1 MKRTLSSLCV
11 VVLLLVGFGIAQ
23 RPAAAPAAHAA
34 ASSAPSA
41 DAVWAGLMAGNKR
54 FIAGKPSSHALV
66 SLRQK
71 LASAQNPN
79 VIMLSCSDSRV
90 SPEVV
95 FDQSLGDIFVVR
107 TAGNIADK
115 VALGSIE
122 YAVAH
127 IHSPVLVVLGHSS
140 CGAVKAACSGD
151 KMPSA
156 NLTAIVDMI
165 NPAVTQ
171 AKTYA
176 KGGDELIESVVKENV
191 HQSAKDV
198 LANSEIIRD
207 AVKSGKLKVFEAEY
221 KLDSGEVV
229 RLTPGQN

>member
-11 VVLLLVGFGIAQ
+11 VLLLVGFGLAQ
-23 RPAAAPAAHAA
+23 QPAAAPAAHAA
-34 ASSAPSA
+34 ASPAPSA
-41 DAVWAGLMAGNKR
+41 DAVWADLMAGNKR
-54 FIAGKPSSHALV
+54 FIAGKPSSHALIP
-66 SLRQK
+66 LRQK
-71 LASAQNPN
+71 LAAGQNPN

-90 SPEVV
+90 SPEVI
-95 FDQSLGDIFVVR
+95 FDQSLGDLFVIR

-115 VALGSIE
+115 VALGSME

-156 NLTAIVDMI
+156 NLTAVVDMI
-165 NPAVTQ
+165 NPAVAQ
-171 AKTYA
+171 AKTHA
-176 KGGDELIESVVKENV
+176 KGGDELVESAVKENV

-221 KLDSGEVV
+221 SLDSGEVV